1 MNKMKLFFVSLMLL
15 FSCAAMAQEEGGGG
29 QGSVNISQDQR
40 LQNIVS
46 GEAPVVERKPEAAST
61 EAQPTATK
69 RRTTATPSASTKTS
83 APRRVQRTQ
92 IVDVRDLPTF
102 GNRTTNDFDVR
113 TGSRKRLKG
122 FRIQM
127 YWGNSLRTDQLRAK
141 RLGDKVTGAF
151 PELKSYVTFQQPH
164 WRCRVGD
171 FKTRAG
177 AARYLEKM
185 RKIAPEATI
194 VRSEIIIYQ

>member
-1 MNKMKLFFVSLMLL
+1 MTKLKIILIALL
-15 FSCAAMAQEEGGGG
+15 LIGAANAAAQEEGGG

-46 GEAPVVERKPEAAST
+46 GETPVVERKQETGASDNK
-61 EAQPTATK
+61 EQVKKKSSSGNAN
-69 RRTTATPSASTKTS
+69 RTS
-83 APRRVQRTQ
+83 APRKIQRTQ
-92 IVDVRDLPTF
+92 IVDVKDLPTF
-102 GNRTTNDFDVR
+102 GNRSANDFDVR
-113 TGSRKRLKG
+113 TGARRRLRG

-127 YWGNSLRTDQLRAK
+127 FWGNSLRTDQLRAK

-151 PELKSYVTFQQPH
+151 PELKAYVTFQQPH

-177 AARYLEKM
+177 AARYLDKM
-185 RKIAPEATI
+185 RKIAPEAMI
-194 VRSEIIIYQ
+194 VRSEIVIYQ

>member
-1 MNKMKLFFVSLMLL
+1 MKKLKFILL
-15 FSCAAMAQEEGGGG
+15 VCMTMMSATLSAQDEGGG

-46 GEAPVVERKPEAAST
+46 GETPVVERKQESSGDDGQQAKKKST
-61 EAQPTATK
+61 
-69 RRTTATPSASTKTS
+69 SSSTKTS
-83 APRRVQRTQ
+83 APRKIQRTQ
-92 IVDVRDLPTF
+92 IVDVKDLPTF
-102 GNRTTNDFDVR
+102 GNRGNNDFDVR
-113 TGSRKRLKG
+113 TGARRRLRG

-127 YWGNSLRTDQLRAK
+127 FWGNSLRTDQLRAK

-151 PELKSYVTFQQPH
+151 PELKSYVSFQQPH

-185 RKIAPEATI
+185 RKIAPEAMI
-194 VRSEIIIYQ
+194 VRSEIYIYQ

>member
-1 MNKMKLFFVSLMLL
+1 MRKLNFILLAFLMFFPALIK
-15 FSCAAMAQEEGGGG
+15 AQEEGGGGGG

-46 GEAPVVERKPEAAST
+46 GETPVVERKQEAPKSDNQSSSKRSGST
-61 EAQPTATK
+61 T
-69 RRTTATPSASTKTS
+69 RTS
-83 APRRVQRTQ
+83 APRKIQRTQ
-92 IVDVRDLPTF
+92 IVDVKDLPTF
-102 GNRTTNDFDVR
+102 GNRSNNDFDVR
-113 TGSRKRLKG
+113 TGARRRLRG

-127 YWGNSLRTDQLRAK
+127 FWGNSLRTDQLRAK

-151 PELKSYVTFQQPH
+151 PELKSYVSFQQPH

-177 AARYLEKM
+177 AARYLDKM
-185 RKIAPEATI
+185 RKIAPEAMI
-194 VRSEIIIYQ
+194 VRSEIYVYQ

>member
-1 MNKMKLFFVSLMLL
+1 MIKLKIFLIGLLMTG
-15 FSCAAMAQEEGGGG
+15 AANMAAQEEGGG

-46 GEAPVVERKPEAAST
+46 GETPVVERKPEAGTSD
-61 EAQPTATK
+61 TK
-69 RRTTATPSASTKTS
+69 EPVKKNSPSNSNRTS
-83 APRRVQRTQ
+83 APRRIQRTQ
-92 IVDVRDLPTF
+92 IVDVKDLPTF
-102 GNRTTNDFDVR
+102 GNRSNNDFDVR
-113 TGSRKRLKG
+113 TGARRRLRG
-122 FRIQM
+122 FRIQLF
-127 YWGNSLRTDQLRAK
+127 WGNSLRTDQLRAK

-151 PELKSYVTFQQPH
+151 PELKAYVSFQQPH

-177 AARYLEKM
+177 AARYLDKM
-185 RKIAPEATI
+185 RKIAPEAMI

>member
-1 MNKMKLFFVSLMLL
+1 MNYLKFLIAT
-15 FSCAAMAQEEGGGG
+15 AALCLTTGIYAQENAG
-29 QGSVNISQDQR
+29 QGSVTINQDAR

-46 GEAPVVERKPEAAST
+46 GEEKVVERKTNNGEGDNSGANAGAAPR
-61 EAQPTATK
+61 Q
-69 RRTTATPSASTKTS
+69 S

-92 IVDVRDLPTF
+92 IVDVRNLPSF
-102 GNRTTNDFDVR
+102 GARSDFDVR
-113 TGSRKRLKG
+113 TGARRRLRG

-127 YWGNSLRTDQLRAK
+127 FWGNSLRTDQLRAK
-141 RLGDKVTGAF
+141 RLADKVTGAF

-177 AARYLEKM
+177 AARYLERM
-185 RKIAPEATI
+185 RKIAPEAMI

>member
-1 MNKMKLFFVSLMLL
+1 MNYLKFLIAT
-15 FSCAAMAQEEGGGG
+15 AALCLTTGIYAQENAG
-29 QGSVNISQDQR
+29 QGSVTINQDAR

-46 GEAPVVERKPEAAST
+46 GEEKVVERKTNNGEGDNSGANAGAAPR
-61 EAQPTATK
+61 Q
-69 RRTTATPSASTKTS
+69 S
-83 APRRVQRTQ
+83 APRRVQSTQ
-92 IVDVRDLPTF
+92 IVDVRNLPSF
-102 GNRTTNDFDVR
+102 GARSDFDVR
-113 TGSRKRLKG
+113 TGARRRLRG

-127 YWGNSLRTDQLRAK
+127 FWGNSLRTDQLRAK
-141 RLGDKVTGAF
+141 RLADKVTGAF

-177 AARYLEKM
+177 AARYLERM
-185 RKIAPEATI
+185 RKIAPEAMI

>member
-1 MNKMKLFFVSLMLL
+1 MIKLKIFLIGLLMTG
-15 FSCAAMAQEEGGGG
+15 AANMAAQEEGSG

-46 GEAPVVERKPEAAST
+46 GETPVVERKPEAGTSD
-61 EAQPTATK
+61 TK
-69 RRTTATPSASTKTS
+69 EPVKKNSPSNSNRTS
-83 APRRVQRTQ
+83 APRRIQRTQ
-92 IVDVRDLPTF
+92 IVDVKDLPTF
-102 GNRTTNDFDVR
+102 GNRSNNDFDVR
-113 TGSRKRLKG
+113 TGARRRLRG

-127 YWGNSLRTDQLRAK
+127 FWGNSLRTDQLRAK

-151 PELKSYVTFQQPH
+151 PELKAYVSFQQPH

-177 AARYLEKM
+177 AARYLDKM
-185 RKIAPEATI
+185 RKIAPEAMI

>member
-1 MNKMKLFFVSLMLL
+1 MIKLKLFLIGLLMTG
-15 FSCAAMAQEEGGGG
+15 AANMAAQEEGGG

-46 GEAPVVERKPEAAST
+46 GETPVVERKPEAGTSD
-61 EAQPTATK
+61 TK
-69 RRTTATPSASTKTS
+69 EPVRKNSPSNSNRTS
-83 APRRVQRTQ
+83 APRRIQRTQ
-92 IVDVRDLPTF
+92 IVDVKDLPTF
-102 GNRTTNDFDVR
+102 GNRSNNDFDVR
-113 TGSRKRLKG
+113 TGARRRLRG

-127 YWGNSLRTDQLRAK
+127 FWGNSLRTDQLRAK

-151 PELKSYVTFQQPH
+151 PELKAYVSFQQPH

-177 AARYLEKM
+177 AARYLDKM
-185 RKIAPEATI
+185 RKIAPEAMI

>member
-1 MNKMKLFFVSLMLL
+1 MIKLKIFLIGLLMTG
-15 FSCAAMAQEEGGGG
+15 AANMAAQEEGSG

-46 GEAPVVERKPEAAST
+46 GETPVVERKPEAGTSD
-61 EAQPTATK
+61 TK
-69 RRTTATPSASTKTS
+69 EPVKKNSPSNSNRTS
-83 APRRVQRTQ
+83 APRRIQRTQ
-92 IVDVRDLPTF
+92 IVDVKDLPTF
-102 GNRTTNDFDVR
+102 GNRSNNDFDVR
-113 TGSRKRLKG
+113 TGARRRLRG
-122 FRIQM
+122 FRIQLF
-127 YWGNSLRTDQLRAK
+127 WGNSLRTDQLRAK

-151 PELKSYVTFQQPH
+151 PELKAYVSFQQPH

-177 AARYLEKM
+177 AARYLDKM
-185 RKIAPEATI
+185 RKIAPEAMI

>member
-1 MNKMKLFFVSLMLL
+1 MIKLKIFLIGLLMTG
-15 FSCAAMAQEEGGGG
+15 AANMAAQEEGGG

-46 GEAPVVERKPEAAST
+46 GETPVVERKPEAGTSD
-61 EAQPTATK
+61 TK
-69 RRTTATPSASTKTS
+69 EPVKKNSPSNSNRTS
-83 APRRVQRTQ
+83 APRRIQRTQ
-92 IVDVRDLPTF
+92 IVDVKDLPTF
-102 GNRTTNDFDVR
+102 GNRSNNDFDVR
-113 TGSRKRLKG
+113 TGARRRLRG

-127 YWGNSLRTDQLRAK
+127 FWGNSLRTDQLRAK

-151 PELKSYVTFQQPH
+151 PELKAYVSFQQPH

-177 AARYLEKM
+177 AARYLDKM
-185 RKIAPEATI
+185 RKIAPEAMI

>member
-1 MNKMKLFFVSLMLL
+1 MIKLKFFLIGLLMTG
-15 FSCAAMAQEEGGGG
+15 AANMAAQEEGGG

-46 GEAPVVERKPEAAST
+46 GETPVVERKPEAGTSDTKEPVKKNSPSNSNRTST
-61 EAQPTATK
+61 
-69 RRTTATPSASTKTS
+69 
-83 APRRVQRTQ
+83 PRRIQRTQ
-92 IVDVRDLPTF
+92 IVDVKDLPTF
-102 GNRTTNDFDVR
+102 GNRSNNDFDVR
-113 TGSRKRLKG
+113 TGARRRLRG

-127 YWGNSLRTDQLRAK
+127 FWGNSLRTDQLRAK

-151 PELKSYVTFQQPH
+151 PELKAYVSFQQPH

-185 RKIAPEATI
+185 RKIAPEAMI